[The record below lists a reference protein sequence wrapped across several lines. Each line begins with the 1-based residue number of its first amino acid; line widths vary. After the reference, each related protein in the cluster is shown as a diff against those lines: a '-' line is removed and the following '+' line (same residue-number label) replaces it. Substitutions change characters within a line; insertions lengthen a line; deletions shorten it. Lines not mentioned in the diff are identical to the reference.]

1 MPSCLCLKICLFL
14 KFGLH
19 HLKEIHGGKFS
30 GNEQKEE
37 EDICR
42 EGLCGKEVSVTPR
55 HRNGER
61 LFSEREAG
69 GSNEEMNEKVDLGE
83 TEFPPLPNKERER
96 GERKIRSCGRGA
108 QHYRSFAV
116 CRGGGEKAE
125 KRNWFLCNFDLRP
138 VDFVES
144 ECTVHVSKGILIEIK
159 LKARA
164 LVNATRASWESCSEP
179 VASICNGNGH
189 TDGASYNRLLL
200 QSCVCHKLSAV

>member
-61 LFSEREAG
+61 LFSERGAG

-116 CRGGGEKAE
+116 CRGGGG
-125 KRNWFLCNFDLRP
+125 KRRRKETGFC
-138 VDFVES
+138 VIS
-144 ECTVHVSKGILIEIK
+144 TC
-159 LKARA
+159 A
-164 LVNATRASWESCSEP
+164 LSTLWSPSVLYTFQR
-179 VASICNGNGH
+179 VF
-189 TDGASYNRLLL
+189 
-200 QSCVCHKLSAV
+200 